1 MTLQPR
7 LQVRT
12 CETRQCPLTSEK
24 KKKKSTYGTVCE
36 STAGH
41 GKQKAWTG
49 LYSDSK
55 LRH

>member
-12 CETRQCPLTSEK
+12 CETRQCPLTSK